1 MPSLKN
7 INVYESPQKR
17 KSVAFNSLFH
27 EIFIKYLLIAI
38 TAFRI
43 GSGVINTESY
53 FHSVGYIQGNIIFI
67 ENVWKSKLRK
77 K

>member
-1 MPSLKN
+1 MH
-7 INVYESPQKR
+7 ESSQKR

-27 EIFIKYLLIAI
+27 EIFINAGAI
-38 TAFRI
+38 TAFRT

-53 FHSVGYIQGNIIFI
+53 FHSVGYIQGNIISI